1 MKNIQIA
8 SDIIP
13 LSEFKTGLSAC
24 MKKVQA
30 TGPSSDYYPERQ
42 TCRCIAFAR

>member
-13 LSEFKTGLSAC
+13 PGEFKTGLSAC
-24 MKKVQA
+24 MKKVQE
-30 TGPSSDYYPERQ
+30 TGHPLSSLLTNYLGDGVSTPS
-42 TCRCIAFAR
+42 